1 MKRHHRNGFSLI
13 ELVIA
18 IAIMSILAGVAVPV
32 AMKSLTSKAR
42 KATRDEIEL
51 LSLGVQDFFRDT
63 NQLPTTL
70 VELEVAPVP
79 ALAGWS
85 GPYLPGA
92 VADSISGS
100 SGYQVD
106 AWSRAYDY
114 SIVGDVATIRS
125 RAEDGMASTTDDL
138 SIDVNVT
145 FLRREATLD
154 QLRIINQA
162 VSAYNATYAF
172 APPLPTT
179 YASIRTT
186 LTTEGLLPASGYD
199 VDAWG
204 TAFEPEATPVVKIRS
219 VNLN

>member
-1 MKRHHRNGFSLI
+1 MKRPSSRGFSLI

-18 IAIMSILAGVAVPV
+18 IAILSILAGVAVPV
-32 AMKSLTSKAR
+32 ALKSLTSKAR

-51 LSLGVQDFFRDT
+51 LSVGVQDFFRDT
-63 NQLPTTL
+63 NRLPTTL

-114 SIVGDVATIRS
+114 AVAGDVATIRS
-125 RAEDGMASTTDDL
+125 RAEDGLPATADDL

-145 FLRREATLD
+145 FLRREKTLD

-172 APPLPTT
+172 TPPLP
-179 YASIRTT
+179 ASYQGIRQR
-186 LTTEGLLPASGYD
+186 LATEGLLPSSGYD

-204 TAFEPEATPVVKIRS
+204 DAFEPEATPVVKIRS